1 MRLYAAAPARCA
13 RQVLGD
19 LMLLAWIAGWAWV
32 GRQVHEST
40 LELAGPGRATAS
52 AADDMAGRFH
62 DVEGRIGGLPGVGDD
77 LAAPFSGAAEAAESL
92 AAAGR
97 SQVETVEDVA
107 LLAGI
112 AVFLIPVLLVAVLYV
127 PLRIRFVRRAYAARH
142 LAGSDPALLALRA
155 LANQPLRALTRI
167 SDDPV
172 GAWRDGDPAV
182 VRRLADLELRDLGL
196 RR

>member
-19 LMLLAWIAGWAWV
+19 LLLLAWVAGWAWA
-32 GRQVHEST
+32 GREVHDAT
-40 LELAGPGRATAS
+40 LQLGRPGRATAS
-52 AADDMAGRFH
+52 AADEMAGQFH
-62 DVEGRIGGLPGVGDD
+62 DVEGQIGAIPGVGDD
-77 LAAPFSGAAEAAESL
+77 LAAPFRGAADAAESL

-97 SQVETVEDVA
+97 SQAETVADIA
-107 LLAGI
+107 LLVGI

-127 PLRIRFVRRAYAARH
+127 PLRIRFVRRAGAARR
-142 LAGSDPALLALRA
+142 LVGADPALLALRA
-155 LANQPLRALTRI
+155 LANQPLRSLTQI

>member
-13 RQVLGD
+13 RQALGD
-19 LMLLAWIAGWAWV
+19 LVLLAWIAGWAWA
-32 GRQVHEST
+32 GRQIHEST
-40 LELAGPGRATAS
+40 MELAGPGRATAS

-127 PLRIRFVRRAYAARH
+127 PLRVRFVRRAHAARH
-142 LAGSDPALLALRA
+142 LTGSDPALLALRA

-182 VRRLADLELRDLGL
+182 VRRLADLELRNLGL